1 MKAVLL
7 KYNLTNF
14 INRLKV
20 TIIFEADTSSFNER
34 NLKIYELLYSN
45 YRGPQKRYF
54 YLFIEYLSIY

>member
-34 NLKIYELLYSN
+34 NLIIYELL
-45 YRGPQKRYF
+45 
-54 YLFIEYLSIY
+54 FISF